1 MAEVLVQTGT
11 DLIIS
16 IFLVIFFVLIPILL
30 DLYLIPWSVSAVGP

>member
-30 DLYLIPWSVSAVGP
+30 DLYLIP